1 MKTYIFLFSTLAFFS
16 CSAPSNK
23 QEQANTD
30 TTGLTSQ
37 PATNNTY
44 PSRVFAQGIL
54 DNTIQPSDNNETF
67 ACLDSLDDDN
77 ADTRQF
83 YFQVYRVIAQKSDGA
98 LSEVVGSYTKSY
110 MQLFPQEALNY
121 YKTFD
126 DKEKNLFID
135 NLAYEFYASGSD
147 YEQDIQNYFSEIE
160 NICKD
165 CLSDNIMLDIKK
177 QITAKAAAMNQ

>member
-1 MKTYIFLFSTLAFFS
+1 MKTYLFLFSILIFIS

-23 QEQANTD
+23 QEQADTD

-37 PATNNTY
+37 APTNSSY

-54 DNTIQPSDNNETF
+54 NNTIQPSDNDQTL

-83 YFQVYRVIAQKSDGA
+83 YFQVYRVIAKKSDGA

-126 DKEKNLFID
+126 EKEKNLFID

-160 NICKD
+160 KICQE
-165 CLSDNIMLDIKK
+165 CLSDTIMLDIKK

>member
-1 MKTYIFLFSTLAFFS
+1 MKIYIFFFSILIFIS
-16 CSAPSNK
+16 CSAPSSK
-23 QEQANTD
+23 QEQADTD
-30 TTGLTSQ
+30 TTSHASQ
-37 PATNNTY
+37 APTNSSY

-77 ADTRQF
+77 ANTRQF
-83 YFQVYRVIAQKSDGA
+83 YFQVYRVIAKKSDGA

-126 DKEKNLFID
+126 EKEKNLFID

-147 YEQDIQNYFSEIE
+147 YEQDIQNYISEIE
-160 NICKD
+160 KICKE
-165 CLSDNIMLDIKK
+165 CITDNIMLDIKK